1 MAQDEH
7 RVCIRLTEDEFVR
20 LENLQ
25 SETGKSKSELLKEVL
40 YQERKVMD
48 AQFADSIW
56 KIGCWID
63 SKDYDK
69 IKKEVKKYADYRT
82 PSFVKN
88 VTRPS
93 NIWTRGVYYEGLM
106 ALYSVYPR
114 DDYYKYAVDWSNYHE
129 WGFRN
134 GTTTRNA
141 DDYCASQTYI
151 DLYNICPDPERI
163 RKVKANID
171 MLVNTPQVNDW
182 WWIDAIQMGMP
193 VFAKLGKLTGKQKY
207 FDKMWDMYEYTRNK
221 HGENGMYNQKEGLW
235 WRDQDFDPPYK
246 EPNGKN
252 CYWSRG
258 NGWVYAALVRV
269 LDEIPTD
276 EKHRADYINDFLTM
290 SKAIKNCQRTDG
302 FWNVSMHDESNFG
315 GKETSGT
322 ALFVY
327 GMA

>member
-1 MAQDEH
+1 MMKKKLILSFFFVALGFGVVKAQD
-7 RVCIRLTEDEFVR
+7 LPD
-20 LENLQ
+20 
-25 SETGKSKSELLKEVL
+25 
-40 YQERKVMD
+40 
-48 AQFADSIW
+48 
-56 KIGCWID
+56 
-63 SKDYDK
+63 
-69 IKKEVKKYADYRT
+69 KKETLKTVTKVNDYFMKKYADYRT

-221 HGENGMYNQKEGLW
+221 HGENGMYNQKEG
-235 WRDQDFDPPYK
+235 
-246 EPNGKN
+246 
-252 CYWSRG
+252 
-258 NGWVYAALVRV
+258 
-269 LDEIPTD
+269 
-276 EKHRADYINDFLTM
+276 
-290 SKAIKNCQRTDG
+290 
-302 FWNVSMHDESNFG
+302 
-315 GKETSGT
+315 
-322 ALFVY
+322 
-327 GMA
+327 